1 MSRKKHI
8 PTKELDEGK
17 INIISIVDVS
27 FVLVIFCMCTMNL
40 MLSAGINVM
49 HTKAGASQGKAA
61 VSENVSIKL
70 TKDNKIFVNNEL
82 VDEQNLLRE
91 LSVKIPMSK
100 DRMVIITAD
109 DENTCEQVVELLD
122 VSRKSGAKRLALM
135 QNPKSAVQS

>member
-1 MSRKKHI
+1 MRRKKKI
-8 PTKELDEGK
+8 PAKELEEGK

-61 VSENVSIKL
+61 VSENVSLKL
-70 TKDNKIFVNNEL
+70 TKENKIFLDNEQ
-82 VDEQNLLRE
+82 VDEQNLFRE
-91 LSVKIPMSK
+91 LALKLPRTK
-100 DRMVIITAD
+100 DKMVIITAD

-135 QNPKSAVQS
+135 QNPASKGKS